1 MSSLDQK
8 AVKIFREEVAD
19 LTRILRELNMYA
31 DLSGIIKDLEMGNT
45 KEGEVYSKKKI

>member
-19 LTRILRELNMYA
+19 LTRLLREVNQFSPLDDM
-31 DLSGIIKDLEMGNT
+31 IKD
-45 KEGEVYSKKKI
+45 IDR